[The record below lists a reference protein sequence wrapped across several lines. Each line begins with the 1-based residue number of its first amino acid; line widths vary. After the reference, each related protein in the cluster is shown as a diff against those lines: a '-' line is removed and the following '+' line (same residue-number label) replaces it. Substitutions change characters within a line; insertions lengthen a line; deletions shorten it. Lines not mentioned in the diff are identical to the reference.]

1 MKHITLTYKEAIS
14 VEMAEE
20 QLIKKLRGLPGRPEH
35 LAVTHGEEHPHHHV
49 WIQDDSGDALL
60 KSWEGR
66 AVSHKVD
73 VPIERMVEY
82 LRNGKLTSFYSSS
95 FDGGSISES
104 ST

>member
-14 VEMAEE
+14 TEMAEA

-35 LAVTHGEEHPHHHV
+35 LAVTHGEDHPHHHV
-49 WIQDDSGDALL
+49 WIQDDGGEALL

-66 AVSHKVD
+66 VAAHEVTVSASQ
-73 VPIERMVEY
+73 MVEY
-82 LRNGKLTSFYSSS
+82 LRGGRLTSFYSTS
-95 FDGGSISES
+95 FNGGSTSVS

>member
-35 LAVTHGEEHPHHHV
+35 LAVTHGKEHPHHHV
-49 WIQDDSGDALL
+49 WIQDDS
-60 KSWEGR
+60 
-66 AVSHKVD
+66 VD

-82 LRNGKLTSFYSSS
+82 LQSGKLTSFYSSS